1 MAERHV
7 RAVRGA
13 TTVERDDPA
22 VVLDATRELLTAL
35 AERNALHADDIISA
49 IFTVTA
55 DVTSDFPARAA
66 REMGW
71 ADVPLL
77 CALEIP
83 AEGALPRCIRVL
95 MHVETERGR
104 EAIEHVYLHGARAL
118 RPDLAADER
127 GA

>member
-7 RAVRGA
+7 RALRGA
-13 TTVERDDPA
+13 TTVERDDQAA
-22 VVLDATRELLTAL
+22 VLEGTRELLSAL
-35 AERNALHADDIISA
+35 ASRNALHVDDIISA
-49 IFTVTA
+49 IFTVTS
-55 DVTSDFPARAA
+55 DLTSDFPARAA

-95 MHVETERGR
+95 LHVETTRERGDV
-104 EAIEHVYLHGARAL
+104 EHVYLHGARVL
-118 RPDLAADER
+118 RPDLTAGEPA
-127 GA
+127 